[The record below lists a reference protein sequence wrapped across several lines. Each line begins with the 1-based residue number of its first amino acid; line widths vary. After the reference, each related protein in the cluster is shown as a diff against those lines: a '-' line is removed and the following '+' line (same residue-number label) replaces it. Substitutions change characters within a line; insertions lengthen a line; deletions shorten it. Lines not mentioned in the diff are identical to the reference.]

1 MSHNTTKMELTEY
14 LARKALEHA
23 ETNGKCLVV
32 AWGSECEASHKDV
45 THLQS
50 TQEEADT
57 KMLLHA
63 IDTAAHGATEI
74 NIHSPD
80 TDVFIL
86 SLRRYPE
93 LCEETKFCHWNRSE
107 TSNNQVTNHRI
118 DLR

>member
-1 MSHNTTKMELTEY
+1 MELTD
-14 LARKALEHA
+14 
-23 ETNGKCLVV
+23 G
-32 AWGSECEASHKDV
+32 
-45 THLQS
+45 
-50 TQEEADT
+50 
-57 KMLLHA
+57 
-63 IDTAAHGATEI
+63 TAAHGATEI